1 MLNRSTSEDVI
12 VEVTITNGSAKG
24 IYVSDLLIVDLQD
37 YLFYYFTAGIDYD
50 ISPPMKNNNVT
61 ITAGMT
67 SSSFSV
73 DIIDNML
80 QDGDKMFTITIR
92 PLSTC
97 LTLPVIV
104 DSDTTMVTISDNE
117 GIANYIM

>member
-1 MLNRSTSEDVI
+1 MR
-12 VEVTITNGSAKG
+12 
-24 IYVSDLLIVDLQD
+24 
-37 YLFYYFTAGIDYD
+37 
-50 ISPPMKNNNVT
+50 NNNVT

-67 SSSFSV
+67 SSSFNV